1 MQIFAFMGNWHV
13 IRFSP
18 PAPKRGVK
26 MELRELEKKLAYLEF
41 VNDQL
46 MSEIR
51 YVDELL
57 RLVGFTNGLET
68 VKAAAREMVD
78 EGRDNLDIK

>member
-1 MQIFAFMGNWHV
+1 MNET
-13 IRFSP
+13 
-18 PAPKRGVK
+18 
-26 MELRELEKKLAYLEF
+26 ELRKRVAYLEF

-46 MSEIR
+46 VSEIR

-68 VKAAAREMVD
+68 VKIAAREMVEED
-78 EGRDNLDIK
+78 GTMGNGQEFV

>member
-1 MQIFAFMGNWHV
+1 MRRTEGE
-13 IRFSP
+13 
-18 PAPKRGVK
+18 

-68 VKAAAREMVD
+68 VKAAAREMV
-78 EGRDNLDIK
+78 EEERDSLE

>member
-1 MQIFAFMGNWHV
+1 MNET
-13 IRFSP
+13 
-18 PAPKRGVK
+18 
-26 MELRELEKKLAYLEF
+26 ELRKRVAYLEF

-46 MSEIR
+46 VSEIR

-68 VKAAAREMVD
+68 VKIAAREMVEED
-78 EGRDNLDIK
+78 GTMGNGQEFI

>member
-1 MQIFAFMGNWHV
+1 
-13 IRFSP
+13 
-18 PAPKRGVK
+18 

-68 VKAAAREMVD
+68 VKAAAREMV
-78 EGRDNLDIK
+78 EEERDSLE

>member
-1 MQIFAFMGNWHV
+1 
-13 IRFSP
+13 
-18 PAPKRGVK
+18 

-78 EGRDNLDIK
+78 EERDNLESP